1 MQYGFKGLLLVS
13 AIAGAFVLAAERPS
27 GAAGLMDLS
36 RGQSHAPDFVLSAT
50 DSTGNVQKGNQ
61 VQVGAQN
68 FINSMARRAL
78 DFLGNAQQTQSQKT
92 ESFRRLLEENYD
104 METIGR
110 FTLGRYWKTATPQQR
125 SEYQNLFKKRVVEMY
140 SQRFSEYKGQKFETV
155 SVRPEGENDTVV
167 TSKIVPA
174 DGSSEIMVDWR
185 VRYKDGRYRVVDVIV
200 EGVSMSVTQRSDFAS
215 VIQQGGGDV
224 QVLIDHLKQKI

>member
-1 MQYGFKGLLLVS
+1 MPHGFKSLLLMSV
-13 AIAGAFVLAAERPS
+13 IAGAFVLAAERQS
-27 GAAGLMDLS
+27 GAAPMAILHQANS
-36 RGQSHAPDFVLSAT
+36 SAPSFILSAT
-50 DSTGNVQKGNQ
+50 DSTENARKVSQ

-110 FTLGRYWKTATPQQR
+110 FTLGRYWKMATPQQR
-125 SEYQNLFKKRVVEMY
+125 TEYQHLFKKRVVEMY
-140 SQRFSEYKGQKFETV
+140 SQRLSEYKGQKFETI
-155 SVRPEGENDTVV
+155 STRPEGENDTIV
-167 TSKIVPA
+167 TSRIVPV
-174 DGSSEIMVDWR
+174 DGAPEVGVDWR

-224 QVLIDHLKQKI
+224 QVLINHLKQKI

>member
-1 MQYGFKGLLLVS
+1 MNGFKTMLLVG
-13 AIAGAFVLAAERPS
+13 AFAGVFVLAVEKQS
-27 GAAGLMDLS
+27 GAAAFPE
-36 RGQSHAPDFVLSAT
+36 APGVNNGASSFILSAT
-50 DSTGNVQKGNQ
+50 DSTQSSQKGSQ
-61 VQVGAQN
+61 IQVGAQN

-78 DFLGNAQQTQSQKT
+78 DFLGNAQQTQGQKT

-125 SEYQNLFKKRVVEMY
+125 TEYQRLFKKRVVEMY

-155 SVRPEGENDTVV
+155 SARPEGENDTIV
-167 TSKIVPA
+167 TSKIIPA
-174 DGSSEIMVDWR
+174 DGAQEIMVDWR

-200 EGVSMSVTQRSDFAS
+200 EGVSMSVTQRSDFSS

-224 QVLIDHLKQKI
+224 QVLIDHLKKST